1 MFFFTSILDIFINR
15 YDFNADISCVDR
27 FTEVYTWVLFL
38 NSKCDPFVTRS
49 HPCKEPQKGG
59 LPCRITCWQEF
70 ILLSHCI
77 EDRFKLIIKKYRE

>member
-1 MFFFTSILDIFINR
+1 MFFFTSILDVFINR
-15 YDFNADISCVDR
+15 HDFNADLVWIGLQKYITR
-27 FTEVYTWVLFL
+27 VLFL

-70 ILLSHCI
+70 ILLSYCI